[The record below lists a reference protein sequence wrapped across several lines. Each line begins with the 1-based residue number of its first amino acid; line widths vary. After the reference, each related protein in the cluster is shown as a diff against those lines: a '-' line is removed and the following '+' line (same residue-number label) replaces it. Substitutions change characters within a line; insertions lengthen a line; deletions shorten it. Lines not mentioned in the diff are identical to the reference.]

1 MELYIPF
8 TKVQSCLEYYL
19 SKISVLTYFVIGKW
33 PLRPEHYQDINKAM
47 LQRFDTKNEISG
59 IET

>member
-1 MELYIPF
+1 M
-8 TKVQSCLEYYL
+8 
-19 SKISVLTYFVIGKW
+19 LTYFVIGKW
-33 PLRPEHYQDINKAM
+33 PLRPEHYQDINKATCM